1 MGKMSTPNLYKGG
14 KFMKMEIIND
24 RKSFIKDRANESFF
38 IEAGAGAG
46 KSTTMV
52 DKIVDNILS
61 GISPERIVAITFTNK
76 SAEDLLIRVTNRIDD
91 ARNKAMGADK
101 ERLNNAFYSLYKMK
115 ISTIHSFCYK
125 IISEYSFD
133 AHIPFGTK
141 LIVEEEVE
149 QLITNLY
156 NRWYQTLSADDL
168 AFISN
173 MNRVTSGNTF
183 IKSTGDKI
191 FATYETLCD
200 KYFPDMTIVDV
211 DKIDMQ
217 RCYDFLFDVAN
228 FLDQHLRAGYVL
240 TDKIDGIRNND
251 IIPFF
256 NKYPKCLSDKD
267 PNFFDFY
274 SALANLLK
282 KLIVA
287 KAFKKGKI
295 VTDPTQGNEDYATLI
310 IPLPEIVDNLSIYF
324 LNDCNKYAS
333 LAYKYYLDNRDNGV
347 ITNNELVYKTYELI
361 KNEPSARAKIAS
373 QYDVIYV
380 DEFQDTD
387 NYQIELIRLL
397 AQEMDKR
404 KNLSSVGSLIVV
416 GDPKQSIY
424 RFRGAD
430 FNSYMNFKEI
440 FTNLKTADQ
449 TVYSVVSLPDNFR
462 SSSIILDW
470 VNDTYAKMNFYD
482 GYTYTPMLYPSNH
495 MLLSDWKLDAK
506 RLAGVYM
513 HNLHDDE
520 DYSKT
525 AEMVDFLVTNGY
537 EIMETADKTDRNSPY
552 AWRKIKYSDFMI
564 IFASKTHLNA
574 CSKAIGKRG
583 IPYDITG
590 KLEVSSIKGIR
601 ELVRIINYVL
611 LPDVDNKKTAIE
623 ILSHRYKDIPSTES
637 ALDALVD
644 AVKDMSN
651 YGKVYYVFNHYDEY
665 VGDMDAID
673 TKGIQASIFQILESL
688 FQKDNM
694 SAVDIMN
701 TMFDMITE
709 YQKTALAIER
719 NSNAVQIMNAHQTK
733 GLEANIVIYITANE
747 ANTVNACEVINKTL
761 YLNCLPQY
769 PLMEQ
774 ECKKQILEECLRK
787 EYVVS
792 TRARQMIIFDEDLL
806 SARDTRLYHIE
817 QYPYDWS
824 NLAKYHTNELPDDIT
839 TPIISNSG
847 ASFAKNKKGPLNNI
861 CSPIYLETTPSKLE
875 QRKNPLP
882 DDQEQRITNNVHR
895 PMNNVFGTMLHRC
908 NELYAR
914 NPQQNLDE
922 IVDIAMKEN
931 DCANSYYRKY
941 LRKCLFATRDLFTS
955 NNILSATLEPEYK
968 FYYYITNNQTP
979 ILMNGSID
987 LLMIKDNVVTII
999 DFKSDAADYQNKEQF
1014 EQVLKENYQ
1023 PQLEAYRDFCLKV
1036 YPNHQIEMKI
1046 IWYEEI
1052 NDMTTAHILDLTK

>member
-1 MGKMSTPNLYKGG
+1 
-14 KFMKMEIIND
+14 MEIIND
-24 RKSFIKDRANESFF
+24 REKFIKNRANESFF

-61 GISPERIVAITFTNK
+61 GISPERIVTITFTNK
-76 SAEDLLIRVTNRIDD
+76 SAEDLLIRVTNRIDA
-91 ARNKAMGADK
+91 ARNKAIGQDK
-101 ERLNNAFYSLYKMK
+101 IRLNNAFYSLYKMK

-149 QLITNLY
+149 EIATNLY
-156 NRWYQTLSADDL
+156 NRWYQTLPAEDL
-168 AFISN
+168 SFISN
-173 MNRVTSGNTF
+173 MNRVTGGNTF

-191 FATYETLCD
+191 LATYQTLYN

-211 DKIDMQ
+211 VKIDIQ
-217 RCYDFLFDVAN
+217 KCYDFLVDIAN
-228 FLDQHLRAGYVL
+228 FLDQHLKADFVL
-240 TDKIDGIRNND
+240 TSTVETIRND
-251 IIPFF
+251 EIIPFF
-256 NKYPKCLSDKD
+256 KKYPQCIKEKD
-267 PNFFDFY
+267 PAFFDFY
-274 SALANLLK
+274 FALAMLLK
-282 KLIVA
+282 RLNCA
-287 KAFKKGKI
+287 KVFKKGKI
-295 VTDPTQGNEDYATLI
+295 VTDPTQGNEDYAKLI
-310 IPLPEIVDNLSIYF
+310 IPLSEILDNLSIYF
-324 LNDCNKYAS
+324 LKDCNKYAS
-333 LAYKYYLDNRDNGV
+333 QAYQYYLDNRDNGV

-361 KNEPSARAKIAS
+361 KNEPNARANIAS

-387 NYQIELIRLL
+387 NYQIELIKLL
-397 AQEMDKR
+397 ALEIDKR
-404 KNLSSVGSLIVV
+404 KNPSSVGSLIVV

-430 FNSYMNFKEI
+430 FNSYMNFKQIYASLTEP
-440 FTNLKTADQ
+440 NKTL
-449 TVYSVVSLPDNFR
+449 YSVVSLPDNFR

-470 VNDTYAKMNFYD
+470 VNDTYSKMNFYA

-495 MLLSDWKLDAK
+495 LLLNDWKLDIK

-513 HNLHDDE
+513 HNLHDGE

-537 EIMETADKTDRNSPY
+537 EIMETADKTDRHSPY

-574 CSKAIGKRG
+574 CSKAFAKRG

-601 ELVRIINYVL
+601 ELVRIINYIL
-611 LPDVDNKKTAIE
+611 IPDVDNRKTAIE
-623 ILSHRYKDIPSTES
+623 ILSHRYKDIASTEV
-637 ALDALVD
+637 ALDALMTT
-644 AVKDMSN
+644 VKNMSN

-719 NSNAVQIMNAHQTK
+719 DSDAVQIMNAHQTK
-733 GLEANIVIYITANE
+733 GLEANIVIYITASETNG
-747 ANTVNACEVINKTL
+747 ANACEVINNTL
-761 YLNCLPQY
+761 YLNCLPQN
-769 PLMEQ
+769 PLIKQ
-774 ECKKQILEECLRK
+774 ECEKQILEECLRK
-787 EYVVS
+787 EYVIS

-806 SARDTRLYHIE
+806 SARDTRLYHID
-817 QYPYDWS
+817 QYPYDWT
-824 NLAKYHTNELPDDIT
+824 NLTKYHTNDIPDDIT
-839 TPIISNSG
+839 TPIIVSG
-847 ASFAKNKKGPLNNI
+847 GSKFTKNKKGPISHL
-861 CSPIYLETTPSKLE
+861 STPIYLETTPSKLE

-882 DDQEQRITNNVHR
+882 DDQAQRIANNVHR

-908 NELYAR
+908 NELYVR
-914 NPQQNLDE
+914 NPLQNLDE

-931 DCANSYYRKY
+931 DCADDCYRTY
-941 LRKCLFATRDLFTS
+941 LRKCLFATRDLFAA
-955 NNILSATLEPEYK
+955 NDMLSATLEPEYK
-968 FYYYITNNQTP
+968 FYYFITNNQTP

-987 LLMIKDNVVTII
+987 LLMIKDNLVTII

-1023 PQLEAYRDFCLKV
+1023 PQLEAYRDFCSKI

-1052 NDMTTAHILDLTK
+1052 NDMTTARILDLTK